1 VEALTQREALIGKL
15 DAFFS
20 EWDAWLCPVTC
31 GAAFPHVKLKGNL
44 DSLFKVLPV
53 DDQILAYNVWGL
65 THAPIF
71 NLTGNPV
78 VVIPVGQSQNGLP
91 IGIQVVGKRWRDR
104 GLLGIAQ
111 QLSDVVGVWQRPP
124 GY

>member
-1 VEALTQREALIGKL
+1 
-15 DAFFS
+15 
-20 EWDAWLCPVTC
+20 
-31 GAAFPHVKLKGNL
+31 L

-53 DDQILAYNVWGL
+53 DDQILPYNVWGL

-91 IGIQVVGKRWRDR
+91 IGIQVVGKRWQDR